1 MDNLQVTSDTARN
14 CLAVLADA
22 DQPVVAADIA
32 KMLHLAGS
40 RETQRRRVRAIVK
53 LLRDEASAKIV
64 ATLGGG
70 YMITD
75 DDAIWR
81 EYLEGKLID
90 AKRIIGRAA
99 EKKRKVIADR
109 KGQGFLFAPGAIGVG
124 VV

>member
-1 MDNLQVTSDTARN
+1 MDYQQVTSDTARR

-32 KMLHLAGS
+32 KRLHLSGG
-40 RETQRRRVRAIVK
+40 RETQRRHVRAIIK
-53 LLRDEASAKIV
+53 HLRDEAAAKIV

-70 YMITD
+70 YMITA

-90 AKRIIGRAA
+90 AKRIIGRTA

-109 KGQGFLFAPGAIGVG
+109 KGQGFLFAPSMAGV
-124 VV
+124 